1 MKTTGVKVTLLSLV
15 VSYSCAL
22 QAKNVSLGDTAV
34 ATGQHSTAVGEGS
47 MALGNNMTAEQA
59 QAAMKAQNALLQN
72 RAQAHEQYMQTQ
84 ALFDSKSLANSNILE
99 RQEAMKPLWQQG
111 QADRL
116 AQEVKK
122 RVEQD
127 TSVSNDTQFYVS
139 YVNAYIEAKTRSA
152 LVNETIK
159 EKTGSQITTNY
170 QGVVLSPVLSAGHS
184 DKAMLWSDAVTDSEQ
199 KKQLSR
205 LHLNTAALKGVAGY
219 QEELAK
225 IALITSADGKKNLYQ
240 AYQKNA
246 RQQIEQGLTGVTEAG
261 KQILSELYLDNIDE
275 GTFNQMVSGIFTRYE
290 NQLNYLIQLDK
301 VNSLSPDSPDYAKE
315 LQQLLVLESRPRDN
329 TVGLNTNPEALK
341 QKVDQYLQDNALSH
355 TQAMSSQATQLK
367 QQLSAEKAVTDQAL
381 KQAETQLSRL
391 EKDLSALDTKL
402 SDLRPTQSEL
412 ENIRDLEKVKA
423 ELAQKQAEYQAADK
437 ALNEAQST
445 LSQGKQA
452 VAVGDKSLALG
463 EKSVALSVDAR
474 ALAKNSVALG
484 DGSLADRDNS
494 VSVGREGQERFLT
507 HVAAGIAKTDA
518 VNKGQL
524 DEERDARIAGDK
536 QTLKQAMDYT
546 DVSIQYSEAKINKR
560 ITEEQ
565 QARIEGEEQTLAAA
579 NRYTDE
585 TFGQVTHTVLDNARQ
600 YTDQRFSQLDNKIS
614 QVEKRANAGIAG
626 VTAISS
632 IPYVNSERFSFGMA
646 MGHYRDAQA
655 IATGVQYKPT
665 ANTNVRLN
673 ASWNNGG
680 DTSIGAGFA
689 VGW

>member
-1 MKTTGVKVTLLSLV
+1 MKTTGVKVTLLALV

-34 ATGQHSTAVGEGS
+34 ATGQRSTAVGEGS

-72 RAQAHEQYMQTQ
+72 RAQAHEQYTQTQ
-84 ALFDSKSLANSNILE
+84 ALFDSNSLANSNILE
-99 RQEAMKPLWQQG
+99 RQEAMKPLLQQQETLAGQRTAQQQQVTQAQQAADRMAQIYERNLGAVSQIVDENFVALWQQG

-127 TSVSNDTQFYVS
+127 TSVSNDTPFYVS

-159 EKTGSQITTNY
+159 EKTGSQIKTNY
-170 QGVVLSPVLSAGHS
+170 QGVALSPVLSAGNS
-184 DKAMLWSDAVTDSEQ
+184 DKAMLWSDAVTDNDQ
-199 KKQLSR
+199 KQLLSR

-275 GTFNQMVSGIFTRYE
+275 GTFNQMVSDIFTRYE
-290 NQLNYLIQLDK
+290 NQLNYLIPLDK
-301 VNSLSPDSPDYAKE
+301 VNSLSPDSPDYAEE
-315 LQQLLVLESRPRDN
+315 LQQLLVLESSPRDN
-329 TVGLNTNPEALK
+329 AVGLNTNPDALK

-355 TQAMSSQATQLK
+355 TQAMSSQATQL
-367 QQLSAEKAVTDQAL
+367 
-381 KQAETQLSRL
+381 
-391 EKDLSALDTKL
+391 
-402 SDLRPTQSEL
+402 
-412 ENIRDLEKVKA
+412 
-423 ELAQKQAEYQAADK
+423 KQAEYQAADK

-463 EKSVALSVDAR
+463 EKSVALGVDAR

-546 DVSIQYSEAKINKR
+546 DVSIQYSEAKTNKR

-565 QARIEGEEQTLAAA
+565 QARIEGDEQTLAAA